1 MRNKIRFKLWCQLDR
16 VSEGFDLSF
25 IPSSQCSQ
33 QSQHTLSRPGLL
45 PQLILGVGGLV
56 IREVVDVPPRPRV
69 FPRHLRGGCHA
80 GGRGRLEAGHLSVLK
95 AVLPDGAG

>member
-16 VSEGFDLSF
+16 VSEGFDLSLYR
-25 IPSSQCSQ
+25 
-33 QSQHTLSRPGLL
+33 HHNAHNNHNNHLPGLL

-56 IREVVDVPPRPRV
+56 IREVVDVPPRPRL

-95 AVLPDGAG
+95 TVLPDGAG

>member
-16 VSEGFDLSF
+16 VSEGFDLSLYR
-25 IPSSQCSQ
+25 
-33 QSQHTLSRPGLL
+33 HHNAHNAHNTPGLL

-56 IREVVDVPPRPRV
+56 IREVVDVPPRL

>member
-16 VSEGFDLSF
+16 VSEGFDLSLYRHHNAHNIHF
-25 IPSSQCSQ
+25 
-33 QSQHTLSRPGLL
+33 PGLL

-56 IREVVDVPPRPRV
+56 IREVVDVPPRL
-69 FPRHLRGGCHA
+69 FPRHLRGGRHA

>member
-16 VSEGFDLSF
+16 VSEGFDLSLYRHHNAHNNHF
-25 IPSSQCSQ
+25 
-33 QSQHTLSRPGLL
+33 PGLL

-56 IREVVDVPPRPRV
+56 IREVVDVPPRLL
-69 FPRHLRGGCHA
+69 PRHLRGGRHA

-95 AVLPDGAG
+95 TVLPDGAG

>member
-16 VSEGFDLSF
+16 VSEGFDLSLYRHHNAHNNHNIHF
-25 IPSSQCSQ
+25 
-33 QSQHTLSRPGLL
+33 PGLL

-56 IREVVDVPPRPRV
+56 IREVVDVPPRL